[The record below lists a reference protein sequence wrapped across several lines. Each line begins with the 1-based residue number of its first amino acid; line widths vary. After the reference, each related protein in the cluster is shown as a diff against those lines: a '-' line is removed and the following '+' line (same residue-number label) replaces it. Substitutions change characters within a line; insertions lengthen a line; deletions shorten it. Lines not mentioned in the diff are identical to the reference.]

1 MAAKAAPHFPFRRV
15 FSACFW
21 KCVCVFLLCCVL
33 VKWAS
38 ASLCRLCAVVFL
50 PLCRGCGPPAG
61 ASRSCHSRTCAL
73 TCTLALCPP
82 FCRALCD
89 V

>member
-50 PLCRGCGPPAG
+50 PLCRGCGPPCRRQPFL
-61 ASRSCHSRTCAL
+61 SLPHLRTDVHSRPLSALLPCA
-73 TCTLALCPP
+73 
-82 FCRALCD
+82 